1 MPVIRERRRNCCD
14 IAGNRAG
21 WWARRFCSG
30 SNKRP
35 PLFFFFSFIL
45 PSIYFWTRLASLYL
59 FPQSVGTHRFFVLS
73 MPIQR
78 TKRKMKARSK
88 IEKCVWMFLLLCWY
102 FNDIRE
108 TSLGYNWQAML
119 LCRLFFFFIVPSP
132 QKNRDALLSIRLS
145 GSPCVA
151 WWLSAWLSLS
161 FLQWRKKENEKCLT
175 DGMRFKWENG
185 TQHFCYQKIFFLISL
200 DWRSAHLRTR
210 QKTGGEYTRKNGGAN
225 KTMNRNVALLLV
237 PFLLRFKICDVRL
250 FFFFLFFSINST
262 KLFGRPFSF
271 SFWCA
276 CAFDA
281 PPKCRRVYA
290 LLSFKFFQSEI
301 LPMIYLLLKK
311 RSPPHLFGNLE
322 GWWWIAVCKKKK
334 REKIPAKFAGNMSG
348 GGGAW
353 EEKKKNMTTNW
364 QRNVSQSEFFGISFF
379 FFFPPLSCG
388 KFKRADAVVDRKPGK
403 KQKKKNG
410 THRFCVCVCVEC
422 ARENCS
428 GRKRNRQAKGKQAK
442 NKK

>member
-1 MPVIRERRRNCCD
+1 
-14 IAGNRAG
+14 
-21 WWARRFCSG
+21 
-30 SNKRP
+30 
-35 PLFFFFSFIL
+35 
-45 PSIYFWTRLASLYL
+45 
-59 FPQSVGTHRFFVLS
+59 

-210 QKTGGEYTRKNGGAN
+210 QKTGGEYAQKWRSEQNN
-225 KTMNRNVALLLV
+225 ESQRRPFVV
-237 PFLLRFKICDVRL
+237 PISPAFQNLRCASFFLLSFL
-250 FFFFLFFSINST
+250 FNKLYEIIWPPIFFLFLMRVRVRCATQMSSCVRFTVIQILSKRNSSHD
-262 KLFGRPFSF
+262 LFT
-271 SFWCA
+271 
-276 CAFDA
+276 
-281 PPKCRRVYA
+281 
-290 LLSFKFFQSEI
+290 
-301 LPMIYLLLKK
+301 LKK
-311 RSPPHLFGNLE
+311 TEPP
-322 GWWWIAVCKKKK
+322 
-334 REKIPAKFAGNMSG
+334 S
-348 GGGAW
+348 
-353 EEKKKNMTTNW
+353 
-364 QRNVSQSEFFGISFF
+364 SF
-379 FFFPPLSCG
+379 
-388 KFKRADAVVDRKPGK
+388 R
-403 KQKKKNG
+403 
-410 THRFCVCVCVEC
+410 
-422 ARENCS
+422 
-428 GRKRNRQAKGKQAK
+428 
-442 NKK
+442 